1 MSPVSEKRQIHQLCL
16 HKTRVVI
23 PTGSPLPRFFF
34 FFFEQGVQT
43 RLGGLTAS
51 KRTQVPTYLAL
62 FLRLRS
68 DLGTRLVLT
77 QIIYM
82 YLETPLCIN
91 F

>member
-1 MSPVSEKRQIHQLCL
+1 MSSVSEKSGEEMD
-16 HKTRVVI
+16 TPVVALL
-23 PTGSPLPRFFF
+23 SLV
-34 FFFEQGVQT
+34 FFFEQGVQM

-51 KRTQVPTYLAL
+51 THTQVPTYLAL
-62 FLRLRS
+62 FLRLRL

>member
-1 MSPVSEKRQIHQLCL
+1 MSSVSEKRWRRDGYTSC
-16 HKTRVVI
+16 
-23 PTGSPLPRFFF
+23 GSPLPRFFF
-34 FFFEQGVQT
+34 FEQGVQM

-51 KRTQVPTYLAL
+51 THTQVPTYLAL
-62 FLRLRS
+62 FLRLRL